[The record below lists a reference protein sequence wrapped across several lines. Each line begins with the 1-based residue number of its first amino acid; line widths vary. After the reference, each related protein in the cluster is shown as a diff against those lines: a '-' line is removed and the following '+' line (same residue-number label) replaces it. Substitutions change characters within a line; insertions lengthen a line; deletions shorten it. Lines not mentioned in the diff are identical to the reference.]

1 MNISKL
7 ILLFIFLSLSYI
19 THAQTP
25 TWTTEEKAYY
35 SKTKDLCNYLKLHPY
50 DPSKRQFIFTN
61 FVYFINPKN
70 DTSQNR
76 LNYFD
81 MLFYQFYHFVDSVG
95 LQNLEAKPLRNF
107 KNDAEFYK
115 PFTEEL
121 KWTDSA
127 SLVLAYYDKREPA
140 KPLGALLYEPKSRKL
155 LSWII
160 LNMGG
165 YLFVTPNLY

>member
-1 MNISKL
+1 
-7 ILLFIFLSLSYI
+7 
-19 THAQTP
+19 
-25 TWTTEEKAYY
+25 
-35 SKTKDLCNYLKLHPY
+35 
-50 DPSKRQFIFTN
+50 
-61 FVYFINPKN
+61 
-70 DTSQNR
+70 
-76 LNYFD
+76 